1 MKQGRFLLF
10 AIAALLLASCSS
22 TATLTIKAPYSYG
35 TGETVRHANI
45 TAVGEKKIYRA
56 EDVTLPYQMKVKY
69 SKLPLQMNVSTD
81 SVVYKPFLVDGS
93 DDKALSWGILGLG
106 GALSSMSIALF
117 CVGGDAISYI
127 LAASGIPFG
136 GILLYGGIKGVMEKP
151 TIIPNDGVVRLEKS
165 YERMNIE
172 ELRIKNEIM
181 GVYTLIDKK
190 KKYKL
195 AKADAEYLLDRA
207 IQTRDTRHQGELNYL
222 IGVCDYYNEDYKKA
236 IKRFNSA
243 LTYTDCRSGVLRTNT
258 IEFRNLA
265 QQAYDAHIAKLNEQ
279 WAKAG
284 AMLLAGTAAVLAASM
299 SAPVYTPT
307 PTMPSDYNQTQA
319 MLMQQT
325 LQQTNYQMMLQQ
337 QWQRNME
344 AAAKQS
350 FDQYMEQAQI
360 QFQNEYEEF
369 CKWNRKPDGSEYS
382 IVEYMEMRNRA
393 WQQSQQDNY
402 NPNTDDNG
410 GYNPVQMHTR
420 TKWCMVCGHS
430 GNCPTCNGKGHYL
443 VRGNDTTCPSCK
455 NHDGK
460 CTACGGT
467 GERTVKE
474 AY

>member
-1 MKQGRFLLF
+1 MKQGRLLLF
-10 AIAALLLASCSS
+10 AIAAMLLASCSS
-22 TATLTIKAPYSYG
+22 TATLTIKAPYSYR
-35 TGETVRHANI
+35 TGDTVRHANI
-45 TAVGEKKIYRA
+45 TAVGEKKVYHA

-69 SKLPLQMNVSTD
+69 NKLPLQINVSTD
-81 SVVYKPFLVDGS
+81 SVVYKPYFVDGS
-93 DDKALSWGILGLG
+93 DDRSRLTWASLGGSALTALWITIATTEEGVIAGLSVVEAVCCGILTCYPIYGL
-106 GALSSMSIALF
+106 LTT
-117 CVGGDAISYI
+117 
-127 LAASGIPFG
+127 
-136 GILLYGGIKGVMEKP
+136 KP
-151 TIIPNDGVVRLEKS
+151 TLTPTDGIIRLEKS

-222 IGVCDYYNEDYKKA
+222 IGVCDYYLEDYKKA
-236 IKRFNSA
+236 IKQFNSA
-243 LTYTDCRSGVLRTNT
+243 LTYTDCRPGVLRTNT
-258 IEFRNLA
+258 LEFRNLA